1 MSFFTSLWHKY
12 LGGKKE
18 PWADVNIISGK
29 IQVKSYNKAFVENIK
44 LKMGDLTD
52 GLNDQAVVDL
62 FSGRENVELEEPR
75 LDVVHSGIDNDG
87 RIKMELDWNTAFIR
101 HLAENG
107 IEAESEEEAVQ
118 MYLSL
123 LTHQA
128 ADDITPAMLSK
139 EDVDAAFHDL
149 DDEAA
154 AELAEAARQVEERAT
169 AIKKSRKVPRRRT
182 TKSTQRD

>member
-18 PWADVNIISGK
+18 PWADVNLVAGK
-29 IQVKSYNKAFVENIK
+29 IKVKSYNKAFVDN
-44 LKMGDLTD
+44 LKVKFGDLTE
-52 GLNDQAVVDL
+52 GLDDDKVVSL
-62 FSGRENVELEEPR
+62 FSDRENVELEDPR
-75 LDVVHSGIDNDG
+75 LDVVHSGIDGDG

-101 HLAENG
+101 HLADNG
-107 IEAESEEEAVQ
+107 IEAESEEQAVQ

-128 ADDITPAMLSK
+128 AEDIIPAMLSK

-182 TKSTQRD
+182 TKTTQRD